1 MYLSTYEENKKSS
14 VPMIGTQYLMALDI
28 YVVFSVVAV
37 IVLVA
42 VLVVLDRSVV
52 FAMVVVVSA
61 VL

>member
-1 MYLSTYEENKKSS
+1 MYLSSYEENKKSS
-14 VPMIGTQYLMALDI
+14 VPMISTQYLMALDI